1 VALEQKMVPL
11 NFAGGLDRKTDD
23 KQTPPT
29 SQVVLRNAQFNRP
42 GAIDKRNGFTRLGRY
57 IAGTT
62 DRIEDGKALARRN
75 DELIAFDANNAYSYA
90 PGARQWTD
98 KGSVSSVYP
107 TLATVDSNASQSDY
121 DINGASHAGGLQCY
135 AFVRDTATGTQVYVS
150 VLDTDTGQIVRA
162 GTPVF
167 TDGWRPKVVA
177 YRNSFLIYV
186 VNRLSATLHVARLST
201 VQPLETLTFAQVT
214 GNATDVDSLAVTAD
228 YQAYDVI
235 RVDSTQGGQDAIYL
249 VFNNRAAATGTSL
262 WWFDSDSFVSPQTKI
277 NIASVAAR
285 RCTVI
290 YDAFRDG
297 PAIAYWDG
305 TTLRYRLYNAT
316 LVTLRSFGNIAALG
330 SLVSLTGIS
339 MSETFV
345 DLRWFYKAS
354 GSSQPVYVAQ
364 TTDMVA
370 AISIAMGV
378 PFSNGSTSS
387 YVLARGVKI
396 GSKAWAYAGKPYL
409 ATYQESILQCT
420 YFVLDGETGQVVVR
434 AMAGV
439 GALPLNGAS
448 FGTDVSYNL
457 PHVTAVDDTTFR
469 FAVGRILGLGG
480 TSNVIPVAINGA
492 VPAGVS
498 AMTLD
503 FADPEVSYRTAEAAG
518 SMHLGGGLLQMY
530 DGLGFV
536 EHGFN
541 LYPEGQT
548 ATGALQVTG
557 LSAGSTYSHQYVG
570 VYEWSDNA
578 GNLHRSAPSV
588 PVTVTSSAVI
598 SAANDASILFPTLR
612 LTQKTEANG
621 RSDVLLAV
629 YRTEDAAAA
638 SGGTVFYRL
647 PYTSTN
653 VNDTSVDSVTITDD
667 TEDAD
672 LIAGAPLY
680 TDGTPPVIENIA
692 SPPPLALAAHK
703 NRMFVVPATDAD
715 TIQYSKQ
722 VTPGV
727 PVEFGE
733 SFVVNVP
740 ADGGNVTALA
750 SMDDKLVIFKRGS
763 IYVLTGDGPAAT
775 GEFDDF
781 GTPTFV
787 TGDSGCIN
795 QRSIGTTPDGLM
807 FQSDK
812 GIKML
817 TRALQVVDIGAPVQ
831 DLALAGC
838 TSCVQIADRDQ
849 LVLTFDDRTA
859 LVFDYFVGQWA
870 QYSNLAAVDS
880 LLWQNTHVYLR
891 SDGVALIEDA
901 DTFTDDGSF
910 IQMKVRSA
918 WLSFGGLQGYQ
929 RVYRILILG
938 QYKSP
943 HTLYV
948 DVAYDFDPTIKQTL
962 TIEPTPATTYGS
974 VSPYGSE
981 SVYGGV
987 FAPYQWRVNIARQKC
1002 QSIQLT
1008 IRDAEGTD
1016 PGASCTLSGMT
1027 ALVGVIPGVNRM
1039 PATQSVG

>member
-11 NFAGGLDRKTDD
+11 NFAGGLERKTDD

-29 SQVVLRNAQFNRP
+29 SQLVLQNANFERP
-42 GAIDKRNGFTRLGRY
+42 GAINKRNGFTRLGRY

-62 DRIEDGKALARRN
+62 DRITDGKALARRN
-75 DELIAFDANNAYSYA
+75 DELIAFDANNSYSYA
-90 PGARQWTD
+90 PGAQQWTD
-98 KGSVSSVYP
+98 KGSVSSVHP
-107 TLATVDSNASQSDY
+107 SLEKIDSNASALDY
-121 DINGASHAGGLQCY
+121 DINGATHSGGLQCY

-162 GTPVF
+162 GTAVY
-167 TDGWRPKVVA
+167 TDGWRPKVIA

-186 VNRLSATLHVARLST
+186 VDRLAATINVARLSIM
-201 VQPLETLTFAQVT
+201 QPLATLTFAQIT
-214 GNATDVDSLAVTAD
+214 GNAADVDSLATTAS

-235 RVDSTQGGQDAIYL
+235 RVDSAQGGSDSIYL

-262 WWFDSDSFVSPQTKI
+262 WWFDSDSVLTPNTKI

-316 LVTLRSFGNIAALG
+316 LVTLRSFGNIAAIANVI
-330 SLVSLTGIS
+330 SVTGVS

-345 DLRWFYKAS
+345 DLRWYYCVAAV
-354 GSSQPVYVAQ
+354 PPLVYVAR

-370 AISIAMGV
+370 TISIAMGV

-387 YVLARGVKI
+387 SVLSRGVLLA
-396 GSKAWAYAGKPYL
+396 SKAWSYASTPYVAICQL
-409 ATYQESILQCT
+409 STLQCT
-420 YFVLDGETGQVVVR
+420 YFVVDGVTNRVVVR
-434 AMAGV
+434 ALPGIGAFPFTGGTIGV
-439 GALPLNGAS
+439 STFTLP
-448 FGTDVSYNL
+448 DVA
-457 PHVTAVDDTTFR
+457 TVDSTTFR
-469 FAVGRILGLGG
+469 FAVGQILGLGSSTNSASVEVG
-480 TSNVIPVAINGA
+480 GILPI
-492 VPAGVS
+492 GVS

-503 FADPEVSYRTAEAAG
+503 FADPEASYRTAEAAG

-541 LYPEGQT
+541 LYPEDLT
-548 ATGALQVTG
+548 VTG
-557 LSAGSTYSHQYVG
+557 LSAGSTYSYQYVG

-588 PVTVTSSAVI
+588 AVTATSSAAI
-598 SAANDASILFPTLR
+598 SGANDASIAFPTLR

-621 RSDVLLAV
+621 RSDVMLAV

-638 SGGTVFYRL
+638 SGGTLLYRL

-653 VNDTSVDSVTITDD
+653 VNNTSVDSVTITDS
-667 TEDAD
+667 TTDAD

-703 NRMFVVPATDAD
+703 NRMFVVDATNPL

-722 VTPGV
+722 VSPGV

-733 SFVVNVP
+733 GFVVNVTP
-740 ADGGNVTALA
+740 EGGNVTALA

-787 TGDSGCIN
+787 TSDSGCIN
-795 QRSIGTTPDGLM
+795 QRSIGTTPDGIM

-870 QYSNLAAVDS
+870 QYNNIAAVDS
-880 LLWQNTHVYLR
+880 LIWQNTHVYLR

-910 IQMKVRSA
+910 IPFKIKTA
-918 WLSFGGLQGYQ
+918 WLQFGGMQGYQ
-929 RVYRILILG
+929 RLYRVLLLG
-938 QYKSP
+938 TYKSP

-948 DVAYDFDPTIKQTL
+948 DVAYDFNPTIVQTL
-962 TIEPTPATTYGS
+962 TITPTTATTYGS

-987 FAPYQWRVNIARQKC
+987 FAPYQWRVNPTRQKC

-1027 ALVGVIPGVNRM
+1027 AVVGVIPGPNRM